1 MTEIS
6 NWNEEKEEIQ
16 SLYSKVFLKTLEDLS
31 LEYRVTII
39 CILMLSTLLSQESSL
54 KSNMMIPCTKSV
66 YPSKTCA
73 KT

>member
-39 CILMLSTLLSQESSL
+39 CILMLSTLLSQE
-54 KSNMMIPCTKSV
+54 
-66 YPSKTCA
+66 
-73 KT
+73 